1 MSSFETW
8 WRKLGGLVTVC
19 LLATLLAGPT
29 FDAFL
34 CKGDRGTAT
43 VAGSPSGAVLSVSDH
58 QDESHS
64 GGASATCPHGHCHH
78 GVGFGAAA
86 FAAGTELTTSGETH
100 LALPPSRHASLAPS
114 GLERPPRG

>member
-1 MSSFETW
+1 MSGFETW

-34 CKGDRGTAT
+34 CKEDG
-43 VAGSPSGAVLSVSDH
+43 GAVAAPMDTAIFAADH
-58 QDESHS
+58 QDDNHG
-64 GGASATCPHGHCHH
+64 GGAPASCPHGHCHH

-86 FAAGTELTTSGETH
+86 FAVGAELTTSGEAH
-100 LALPPSRHASLAPS
+100 LAPPPSRHASLAPS

>member
-1 MSSFETW
+1 MSGFETW

-34 CKGDRGTAT
+34 CKED
-43 VAGSPSGAVLSVSDH
+43 SGAVAVTGAPHDMVLSVRDH
-58 QDESHS
+58 QDDNHS
-64 GGASATCPHGHCHH
+64 GGAAAVCPHGHCHH

-86 FAAGTELTTSGETH
+86 FAAGMHLTTSGEAH
-100 LALPPSRHASLAPS
+100 LTPPPSRHASLAPS

>member
-1 MSSFETW
+1 MLGLETW

-34 CKGDRGTAT
+34 CKEDSGV
-43 VAGSPSGAVLSVSDH
+43 VAGAALGAVLSVSDH
-58 QDESHS
+58 QDDNHS
-64 GGASATCPHGHCHH
+64 GGVSAACPHGHCHH

-86 FAAGTELTTSGETH
+86 FAAGAELTTSGESH
-100 LALPPSRHASLAPS
+100 LAPPPSRHASLAPS

>member
-1 MSSFETW
+1 MSGFETW

-34 CKGDRGTAT
+34 CKEDGGSVAVTA
-43 VAGSPSGAVLSVSDH
+43 ASLDAVLSVSDH
-58 QDESHS
+58 QDDNHS
-64 GGASATCPHGHCHH
+64 GGSSAACPHGHCHH

-86 FAAGTELTTSGETH
+86 FAAGAEVTTSGEAH
-100 LALPPSRHASLAPS
+100 LAPPPSRHASLAPS